1 MMAKD
6 SLRRQVLVFM
16 SSMNSNKFMTLS
28 GIHIANINRALKGT
42 KSDTIADFI
51 WADQRGLIITTDKAV
66 FMLDLN
72 TIKKYIKNVNVVDSE
87 DVMAT
92 KLPQSKSYLKIL
104 CIPYIIED
112 TNALVFSEIVE
123 YIL

>member
-1 MMAKD
+1 MMTKD

-16 SSMNSNKFMTLS
+16 SLMNSNKFMTLS

-51 WADQRGLIITTDKAV
+51 WADQRGIITTDKAV

-72 TIKKYIKNVNVVDSE
+72 TIKKIHQE
-87 DVMAT
+87 C
-92 KLPQSKSYLKIL
+92 Q
-104 CIPYIIED
+104 CC
-112 TNALVFSEIVE
+112 
-123 YIL
+123 